1 MISQPTTDQILLDCR
16 RELLETVLPAVSDPA
31 VVVCVQMLENVLR
44 NAATRAAHEIAWMT
58 EESEQILAYARD
70 VAATVPGSGPVA
82 AAIKVAEE
90 AQSGSLHLSDVV
102 AAYSAAGEALS
113 CAVETAV
120 SSGDRDLS
128 QRGVELIKA
137 RTDREQ
143 EIKGEWSMI
152 GRG

>member
-44 NAATRAAHEIAWMT
+44 NAAVRAAHEIAWMND
-58 EESEQILAYARD
+58 ESELILAYARD
-70 VAATVPGSGPVA
+70 VAATVSDSGQVA
-82 AAIKVAEE
+82 AAVKAAED

-113 CAVETAV
+113 CAVETAIAAK
-120 SSGDRDLS
+120 DQDLS
-128 QRGVELIKA
+128 QRGVELIRA
-137 RTDREQ
+137 RTEREQ